1 MFIVRQLPPLLTA
14 LFGDIRNRAENGLL
28 KRAVIALCLGVENL
42 LWLLAENAL
51 CFKVAP
57 N

>member
-1 MFIVRQLPPLLTA
+1 MVPSGPLKEVVVFIVRQLPPLLTA

-42 LWLLAENAL
+42 L
-51 CFKVAP
+51 
-57 N
+57 